1 MVVPPSIIFS
11 GIWDGS
17 VERDGSVLG
26 TVGRRLRAD
35 FVVVALLLFGA
46 GSTEQVGLGS
56 KHNDTPGSETRELPA
71 ATLSSFGF
79 AVEC

>member
-17 VERDGSVLG
+17 VERDGVLG

-46 GSTEQVGLGS
+46 GSTEQAGLGF